1 MARARQA
8 SDALIQYESSASL
21 VPMQLMD
28 NDSATVYSISET
40 PWSNVAGNEPS
51 ILPNGIVTGCVVTPT
66 AVVDQ
71 VQVTGGTAYLAGVL
85 TGVGANATLAIP
97 RPDAATCDIAGG
109 TGAGTGTDD
118 CTHVIHSIIIND
130 SGVIAV
136 ANGTQGLS
144 FSETRDAAGGP
155 PLIAVDAIEVAQ
167 VRLSARA
174 SAVILPTEIFSALG
188 QHRERYDYPLW
199 TENFATGEITFAAA
213 IPSIHVGPTRKRV
226 YAEVY
231 TPNFTDLEPASEF
244 VPAETTHSQSST
256 QVYGGTI
263 GASSSALGQ
272 ASFTV
277 YLSDGITDPFLAFRN
292 QALWVKFFPDR
303 NRAPYM
309 LTQGTLGVSRTF
321 PAGDSIQAAC
331 TLSADA
337 PTQSF
342 TE

>member
-21 VPMQLMD
+21 VPMQLMT

-85 TGVGANATLAIP
+85 TTVLEDLTVNLD
-97 RPDAATCDIAGG
+97 RPALQTC
-109 TGAGTGTDD
+109 GAGAED
-118 CTHVIHSIIIND
+118 CTHVIHSIIIDNTGD
-130 SGVIAV
+130 ITV
-136 ANGTQGLS
+136 APGTEGLA

-174 SAVILPTEIFSALG
+174 SAVILLTEIFSALG

-199 TENFATGEITFAAA
+199 TEDFATGEITFAAA
-213 IPSIHVGPTRKRV
+213 IPSIHIGPTRKRV

-263 GASSSALGQ
+263 GASSSSLGQ